1 MLNVN
6 SLFLFVKL
14 LLLNNFSAILKL
26 VIKMKNEFYNPM
38 PDTKKDL
45 TLIGCGYEQCPPD
58 FMYGPCV
65 RNFYILHYVVNG
77 KGYYKSNDKVYTL
90 KKGDIFAIFPDEVIS
105 YWADKDDP
113 WLFCWIILGGKDAKE
128 LYSKVNISH
137 KNIVFHLSNDT
148 FVTSVTR
155 LLEYTSLNKN
165 TPSQMRLISCI
176 LECFSAIEDSLLEK
190 LMPPSRKKTYVN
202 LAISF
207 MEYHYT
213 EGINITEIAK
223 YIGLERSYFYRVFK
237 EETGIT
243 PEQFLM
249 NLRIERAKNLIQKN
263 LEFKEIPSA
272 IGLKDIYHFSNMFKK
287 ITGITPSQYRKLN
300 EKNEFTIY

>member
-1 MLNVN
+1 
-6 SLFLFVKL
+6 
-14 LLLNNFSAILKL
+14 
-26 VIKMKNEFYNPM
+26 MKNEFYNPM